1 MKQRV
6 QGAVP
11 NITPS
16 ASELAAVAMAII
28 SSNAFSRYKPLTR
41 RERVVLTQ
49 VIIGA
54 CSKEIGRML
63 GISPRTVE
71 FHRANIIEKLDAKNT
86 ADLVRIV
93 LSQGNDHRPSIP

>member
-1 MKQRV
+1 MKQQV

-16 ASELAAVAMAII
+16 ASELPAVEMAII
-28 SSNAFSRYKPLTR
+28 SSDAFSRYRPLTQ

-49 VIIGA
+49 VMIGA
-54 CSKEIGRML
+54 RSKEICRIL

-71 FHRANIIEKLDAKNT
+71 FHRANIIEKFDAKNT
-86 ADLVRIV
+86 ADLVRIA
-93 LSQGNDHRPSIP
+93 LSRGNDR